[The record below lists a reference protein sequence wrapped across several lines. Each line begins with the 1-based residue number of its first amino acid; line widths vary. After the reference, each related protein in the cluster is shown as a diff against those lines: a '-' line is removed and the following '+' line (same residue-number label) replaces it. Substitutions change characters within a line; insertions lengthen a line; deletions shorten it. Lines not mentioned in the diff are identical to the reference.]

1 MKFCT
6 NCGAQVLDGSKFC
19 TECGQRIEAE
29 APAVQVPKSEAPAA
43 VHVYGQPVNH
53 GFSEPVVPEAEQGVV
68 HTYGAPVSHNFTPPV
83 QAEFALSGTY
93 GTAAAAPVQPEPVAV
108 PAPAYETTPAP
119 AQPAAEAGSY
129 APPVVVEE
137 KKAKTAR
144 QKKQKSGKKKSR
156 LGLIIAVVIAIVV
169 GLFSCTGGGNSDD
182 PNLGVYNGIS
192 CSYAGF
198 EMGADGEWIELKSGG
213 KLKMNLMGEEYSG
226 KWELDGEDLTV
237 TQAGDTY
244 YGTLSDGVL
253 VLDLAGVIYTYEKEA
268 AAVPDTTKESEAPEE
283 TAAPTPAA
291 SEIGYWTLK
300 YSEGNEDMAM
310 DEDTV
315 AMLAEMGVVM
325 YVDLKEDGTGTFTLD
340 DVMPITWGDGKL
352 VADDGSEI
360 FYTLENGELIVDM
373 EGARM
378 HFVPGE
384 KSSETEITDT
394 ENDTEQENADLLNGE
409 RTDYI
414 AISGRMN
421 GTEMNDSAIAQMGG
435 MELDFNGDGTG
446 TLGMFGQYEEI
457 TYDNSSVYR
466 SGIPMSYELDG
477 DYLYLKVSDA
487 IEFTMMVE
495 IKAMN
500 RPKEDLTQND
510 LDYWEGDYYG
520 WWCIDN
526 VIEGDDSAEGNWWDC
541 CMTLDIF
548 SNGAGFITIWDEDYG
563 KDDPIAQV
571 EVSVSITDGVARI
584 VSESGQFMD
593 TEVEHA
599 DWLFYSDS
607 TDYKDTLGFFAPYE
621 DSTMK
626 LDCYFFLRQW
636 GTLWDD
642 VDADDPNNMPYYYE
656 DWYLP
661 LIEDGE
667 VVAPRT
673 IGK

>member
-6 NCGAQVLDGSKFC
+6 NCGAQIPDGSKFC
-19 TECGQRIEAE
+19 TECGQKLEPAAAPKAE
-29 APAVQVPKSEAPAA
+29 TPAA

-53 GFSEPVVPEAEQGVV
+53 SFSEPVIPETEQGVV
-68 HTYGAPVSHNFTPPV
+68 HTYGAPVSHSFAPPV
-83 QAEFALSGTY
+83 QAESALSGSY
-93 GTAAAAPVQPEPVAV
+93 GAAPVQPEPARAPEPVA
-108 PAPAYETTPAP
+108 APAPAP
-119 AQPAAEAGSY
+119 AQPAAETAAY
-129 APPVVVEE
+129 TPPVAVAE
-137 KKAKTAR
+137 KKVKAPK

-156 LGLIIAVVIAIVV
+156 LGLIIGIVV
-169 GLFSCTGGGNSDD
+169 AVALLLTMFGGGDSDD

-192 CSYAGF
+192 YSYGGF
-198 EMGADGEWIELKSGG
+198 ELSAEGEWLELKSGG
-213 KLKMNLMGEEYSG
+213 RLKMNLMGEEYSG
-226 KWELDGEDLTV
+226 KWELDGENLTV

-244 YGTLSDGVL
+244 YGTLSNGTI
-253 VLDLAGVIYTYEKEA
+253 VLDLSGVIYTYEKEA
-268 AAVPDTTKESEAPEE
+268 AAVPDTSKESEAPEE
-283 TAAPTPAA
+283 TAAPAPAA

-310 DEDTV
+310 DEETV

-325 YVDLKEDGTGTFTLD
+325 YVDLKEDGTGTFLLD
-340 DVMPITWGDGKL
+340 DVMPVTWGDGKL
-352 VADDGSEI
+352 VADDGSEVS
-360 FYTLENGELIVDM
+360 YTLENGELIVDI

-384 KSSETEITDT
+384 KSADTEGTDT
-394 ENDTEQENADLLNGE
+394 ESDTEQESADLLISE

-414 AISGRMN
+414 AISGNMS

-446 TLGMFGQYEEI
+446 TLGMFGQYEEV
-457 TYDNSSVYR
+457 TYDNSAVYR

-500 RPKEDLTQND
+500 RPKEDLTPND

-526 VIEGDDSAEGNWWDC
+526 VNSGDAEVGAWWDA

-548 SNGAGFITIWDEDYG
+548 SNGGGFITIWDEDYG
-563 KDDPIAQV
+563 KDDPIAEV
-571 EVSVSITDGVARI
+571 VVSVSVTDGVARI
-584 VSESGQFMD
+584 VSESGQFMGV
-593 TEVEHA
+593 EVEHA

-607 TDYKDTLGFFAPYE
+607 TDYEDTLGFFANYE
-621 DSTMK
+621 NSNMNVDY
-626 LDCYFFLRQW
+626 YFFLRQW

-642 VDADDPNNMPYYYE
+642 VYADDPNNMPYYYE

-673 IGK
+673 IGE